1 MAPEI
6 LVPFLVTTL
15 VAIIGWYAAHRL
27 SATRDRAN
35 KRRELRVQYLIEAY
49 RRLENASNRPSL
61 KGVVSEFEK
70 AIADIQLFGTPR
82 QVALAQEFALGFALA
97 GTHSLD
103 PLMNDLR
110 NSLRAE
116 LDLEP
121 VTEGIKYLRISFD
134 E

>member
-1 MAPEI
+1 MTPEI
-6 LVPFLVTTL
+6 LVPFLITTL
-15 VAIIGWYAAHRL
+15 VAIVGWYAAHRL

-61 KGVVSEFEK
+61 KAVVSEFEK

-82 QVALAQEFALGFALA
+82 QVALAQEFAVGFARA

-110 NSLRAE
+110 SSLRAE

-121 VTEGIKYLRISFD
+121 VSAGIKYLRIEFD
-134 E
+134 K